1 MVSVRD
7 AMPDYVKKVYRE
19 VELEQEINGGAFL
32 DLKAINKMLTPRA
45 VQIGTVGEILGV
57 KKKKVVD
64 DDVID
69 EVNFRS
75 VLVEKAVEDAVKK
88 AKMLKMPRKEVVK
101 QNNVERSDLLE
112 LPAIALH
119 GRNFVLNELMSWRVL
134 RRLMA
139 HVE

>member
-1 MVSVRD
+1 MSVRD

-45 VQIGTVGEILGV
+45 VQIGTVGSEILGV

-69 EVNFRS
+69 EVNFQS
-75 VLVEKAVEDAVKK
+75 VLVEKAVEDAVRKARMLTEKK
-88 AKMLKMPRKEVVK
+88 DVIKMLPKKPDANDVIVD
-101 QNNVERSDLLE
+101 V
-112 LPAIALH
+112 IH
-119 GRNFVLNELMSWRVL
+119 GRVKCYDAV
-134 RRLMA
+134 RRLIENA
-139 HVE
+139 ES

>member
-1 MVSVRD
+1 MVVRD

-19 VELEQEINGGAFL
+19 VELEQEINDGSFL

-45 VQIGTVGEILGV
+45 VQIGTVGEILGIK

-69 EVNFRS
+69 EVNFQS

-88 AKMLKMPRKEVVK
+88 ARMLRMQKKDVRK
-101 QNNVERSDLLE
+101 NIVEKPVILE
-112 LPAIALH
+112 LPKIALH
-119 GRNFVLNELMSWRVL
+119 GGDVHKLMSWEVL
-134 RRLMA
+134 KELVKDAERC
-139 HVE
+139 